1 MASPLPV
8 IRALVVCGPHM
19 CGPYGARALV
29 VCGPHMCGPYGARA
43 LVSASHHANTERLRR
58 HYSRFPDALV
68 NENNCLHDHG
78 RSKSNK
84 IS

>member
-19 CGPYGARALV
+19 CGPYGASPSVLAK
-29 VCGPHMCGPYGARA
+29 
-43 LVSASHHANTERLRR
+43 HHANTERLRR

-68 NENNCLHDHG
+68 NENNRLHDHD
-78 RSKSNK
+78 RSKSKKLVENRVELRK
-84 IS
+84 SG